1 MLVLTRKP
9 GESINGDLLEEI
21 DPRTP
26 VGELLAGGPIE
37 VVVLGVKRGQVK
49 LGLRADARFLILR
62 EELCRRRGR
71 VGKVAAL
78 PVVERE

>member
-9 GESINGDLLEEI
+9 GEAVKLDLLEDI

-26 VGELLAGGPIE
+26 VGELLVRGPIE
-37 VVVLGVKRGQVK
+37 VVVLGVRGRQVK

-62 EELCRRRGR
+62 EELYGRGVR
-71 VGKVAAL
+71 
-78 PVVERE
+78 